1 MQPILAESA
10 PHRGRA
16 LVFAVVLAAFA
27 FAAIAPS
34 LAPAPLPQTRSYHRL
49 PGTGK
54 CPHAKHVKHV
64 KPVNVVHAYQ

>member
-16 LVFAVVLAAFA
+16 IAFAAVLATFALLVFAP
-27 FAAIAPS
+27 PS
-34 LAPAPLPQTRSYHRL
+34 PEPSTYRGYKRL

-54 CPHAKHVKHV
+54 CPHAK
-64 KPVNVVHAYQ
+64 VVHIYQ